1 MTTEERLTE
10 ALRKSLLESQ
20 SLRSR
25 LAVVEGGLC
34 EPVAVVGM
42 GCRFPGGVG
51 GPGGLWVVVVEGRD
65 VVSR

>member
-10 ALRKSLLESQ
+10 ALRKSLLEVR

-42 GCRFPGGVG
+42 GCRFPGGV
-51 GPGGLWVVVVEGRD
+51 
-65 VVSR
+65 